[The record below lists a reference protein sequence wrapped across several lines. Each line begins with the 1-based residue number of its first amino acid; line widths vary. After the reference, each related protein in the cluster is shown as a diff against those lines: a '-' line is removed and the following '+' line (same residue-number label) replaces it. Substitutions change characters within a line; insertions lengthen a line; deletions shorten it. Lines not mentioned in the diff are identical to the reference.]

1 MEAKIMTEQCIQSD
15 VIDHNLKLNSETSMY
30 PTMKEF
36 CKLQKEVEEIRL
48 HFNNVV
54 AEVKKSHAVELENHN
69 KIIYKL
75 QTRING
81 LERKSAINDFMM
93 EHHEVNV
100 DNNE

>member
-1 MEAKIMTEQCIQSD
+1 MTEQCIQPD

-36 CKLQKEVEEIRL
+36 CKLQKEVEEIKL

-54 AEVKKSHAVELENHN
+54 AEVKKSHAVELENRN

-93 EHHEVNV
+93 
-100 DNNE
+100 NNE